1 MVEKWLQELRRIK
14 DVAAATVDNEGRP
27 QVRIIDVM
35 LVEDG
40 KIYLVTARGKDFHR
54 ELMSS
59 GRAALVAMNEAYQS
73 IRVSGSVVRLSEQK
87 YWVDRIFAAN
97 PVMASV
103 YPGDSR
109 YILDAFCL
117 TVEEGELFD
126 LGTAPITRQAL
137 GREKGFVI
145 TADCL
150 GCGLCAANC
159 PQQCIM
165 SGEPYRIQQ
174 AHCLHCGLCAANC
187 PAGAIKRKG

>member
-14 DVAAATVDNEGRP
+14 DVAAATVDDEGRP

-73 IRVSGSVVRLSEQK
+73 IRVSGPVVRLSEQK
-87 YWVDRIFAAN
+87 YWVDRVFAAN
-97 PVMASV
+97 PVMTSV